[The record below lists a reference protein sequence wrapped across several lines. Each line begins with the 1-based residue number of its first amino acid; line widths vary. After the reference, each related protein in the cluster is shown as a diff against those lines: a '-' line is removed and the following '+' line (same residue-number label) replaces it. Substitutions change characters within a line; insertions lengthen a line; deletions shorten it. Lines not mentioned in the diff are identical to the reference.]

1 VKTSLYDKYTI
12 GISSETEVCYLRGI
26 LPDSATKYEPG
37 KKGLPGTRLISDEGI
52 QSYFYCPEIVW
63 RLRGRPFSLS
73 ILLNIEDWKTSEDV
87 PVDIFSFGSSVGG
100 HKPLITLRKIYW
112 GSKDLRLSILFGN
125 VKYTV
130 KKINVNKWLNKW
142 VHLMVTWS
150 PEGAVVYVNGRKSGR
165 SSKVSRTHVHLRDL
179 NEPGFY
185 IGKITR
191 RAKKLGEFDGTVSSL
206 LFWDQKLTRQEA
218 RNTYRFYQDLI
229 ESSNAISDENGQLER
244 EFLISPKMLQFLV
257 DYKNKSCLTKP
268 LTLTELRLEQCH
280 IPDIGDSSNYVYN
293 DYVEY

>member
-1 VKTSLYDKYTI
+1 MANTGFV
-12 GISSETEVCYLRGI
+12 
-26 LPDSATKYEPG
+26 
-37 KKGLPGTRLISDEGI
+37 
-52 QSYFYCPEIVW
+52 
-63 RLRGRPFSLS
+63 
-73 ILLNIEDWKTSEDV
+73 
-87 PVDIFSFGSSVGG
+87 SV
-100 HKPLITLRKIYW
+100 
-112 GSKDLRLSILFGN
+112 
-125 VKYTV
+125 VTV
-130 KKINVNKWLNKW
+130 
-142 VHLMVTWS
+142 
-150 PEGAVVYVNGRKSGR
+150 
-165 SSKVSRTHVHLRDL
+165 
-179 NEPGFY
+179 
-185 IGKITR
+185 
-191 RAKKLGEFDGTVSSL
+191 GEFDGTVSSL